1 MVEPGWKDTALV
13 ATAQDFARFDVA
25 QARLVIAAA
34 NRHVDDDMGVAGASL
49 AEDVFQIRSDRE
61 NQIGEVWL
69 ATGHD
74 PAALTAVDP
83 DKRHRAGS

>member
-1 MVEPGWKDTALV
+1 V
-13 ATAQDFARFDVA
+13 ATAEDSASLDVA
-25 QARLVIAAA
+25 EARLGIAEAD
-34 NRHVDDDMGVAGASL
+34 RHVDDDAYVTDASL

-69 ATGHD
+69 ATCHD

>member
-1 MVEPGWKDTALV
+1 V
-13 ATAQDFARFDVA
+13 APTQDSASLDVA
-25 QARLVIAAA
+25 KAWLGIAKAD
-34 NRHVDDDMGVAGASL
+34 RHVDDDGYVTDASL

-74 PAALTAVDP
+74 PTALAAVDP